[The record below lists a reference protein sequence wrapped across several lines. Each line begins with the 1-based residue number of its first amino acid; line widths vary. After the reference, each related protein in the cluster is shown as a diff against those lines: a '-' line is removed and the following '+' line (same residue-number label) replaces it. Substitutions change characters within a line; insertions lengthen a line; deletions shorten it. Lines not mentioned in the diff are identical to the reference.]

1 MFLFVF
7 IIFHNIQN
15 LKLLVSFLASKLIF
29 SFIQTSNFIQQL
41 MDMGPVLGFTNTT
54 VREMDIPCLCRMCVS
69 LVDTDK
75 EVVKY
80 NIR

>member
-41 MDMGPVLGFTNTT
+41 MDMGPVLGSTNTT
-54 VREMDIPCLCRMCVS
+54 VREMDIPYLCRMCVS